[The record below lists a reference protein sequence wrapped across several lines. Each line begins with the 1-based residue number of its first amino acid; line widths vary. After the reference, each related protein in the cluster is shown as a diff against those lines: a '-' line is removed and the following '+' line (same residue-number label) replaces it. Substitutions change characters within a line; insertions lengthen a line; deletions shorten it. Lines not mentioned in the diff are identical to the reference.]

1 MDIKI
6 ETLDTKYNT
15 YHFIKIS
22 KTSYEKQ
29 QERKEQIKYKIIQIL
44 LGIILIGISS
54 VLLLQGAIPALFTII
69 LGIALIFS
77 NEKFI
82 G

>member
-6 ETLDTKYNT
+6 KTLDTKYNT
-15 YHFIKIS
+15 YHFIKMS

-77 NEKFI
+77 NEKVI

>member
-1 MDIKI
+1 MNTKIK
-6 ETLDTKYNT
+6 TLDTKYNT
-15 YHFIKIS
+15 YHLIKIS
-22 KTSYEKQ
+22 KTSYEEQ

-54 VLLLQGAIPALFTII
+54 VLLLQGAMPALFTVI

-77 NEKFI
+77 KEKVI

>member
-54 VLLLQGAIPALFTII
+54 VLLLQGVIPALFTII

-77 NEKFI
+77 NEKVI

>member
-77 NEKFI
+77 NEKVI